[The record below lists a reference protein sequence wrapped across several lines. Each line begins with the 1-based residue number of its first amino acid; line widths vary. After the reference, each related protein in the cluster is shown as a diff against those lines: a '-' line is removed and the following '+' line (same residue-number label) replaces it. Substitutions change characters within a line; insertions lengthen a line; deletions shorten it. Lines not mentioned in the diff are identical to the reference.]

1 MINLK
6 ALTAGLMLTLA
17 WSAPQAEEATWFE
30 VEIAVFQRPQTTT
43 EAWSQETAPLKTA
56 NTLDLLGP
64 AMMPDLSALEEALT
78 PCDSSDWL
86 SQPENC
92 QPQPTE
98 PTPIPEQLPATVTAL
113 ETGSPLSGTPF
124 LLPAEALQFDEALAK
139 LRHKGA
145 RVLLHSAWQQPV
157 FSRGNSQAYRL
168 YNGRNFSDRFYADGR
183 LRPLNDPLG
192 SVFDFNFSMMP
203 ETAQA
208 EPVWELDG
216 WLRIYLNHFLFIDT
230 SLQLREES
238 ERPVPGLELM
248 AAESNAA
255 ADQPV
260 QNQQGH
266 ATSTAATEP
275 FLNIIEL
282 RQTRRVRSREI
293 HYFDHPKMGVVIQ
306 IRRMT
311 QPKDMEPIPAPDSD
325 TLVTR

>member
-17 WSAPQAEEATWFE
+17 CSAPQAEEATWFE

-43 EAWSQETAPLKTA
+43 ETWSQETTPVKTA
-56 NTLDLLGP
+56 DTLDLLGP
-64 AMMPDLSALEEALT
+64 AMMPDLSALEEALN

-98 PTPIPEQLPATVTAL
+98 PATIPSQLPATVTAL
-113 ETGSPLSGTPF
+113 ETGSPLSGAPF
-124 LLPAEALQFDEALAK
+124 LLPAESLQFNDALAK

-145 RVLLHSAWQQPV
+145 RVLLHSAWRQPV

-183 LRPLNDPLG
+183 LRPLTPPLG
-192 SVFDFNFSMMP
+192 SVFDFNFSMTP
-203 ETAQA
+203 PTAQA

-230 SLQLREES
+230 SLQLREEG
-238 ERPVPGLELM
+238 ERPVPGLESMTVATPEADQSTLV
-248 AAESNAA
+248 AAE
-255 ADQPV
+255 D
-260 QNQQGH
+260 G
-266 ATSTAATEP
+266 ATSAATEP
-275 FLNIIEL
+275 FLNTIEL

-311 QPKDMEPIPAPDSD
+311 QPSEMEPATAATP
-325 TLVTR
+325 LVTR